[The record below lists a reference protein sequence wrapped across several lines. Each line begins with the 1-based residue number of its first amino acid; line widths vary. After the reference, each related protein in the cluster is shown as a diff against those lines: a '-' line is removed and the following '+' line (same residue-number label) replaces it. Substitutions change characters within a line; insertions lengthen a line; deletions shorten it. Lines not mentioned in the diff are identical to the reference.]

1 MSGSEFQQIMEYFGP
16 QISNIHGRID
26 ELVEKTGDERSQTR
40 LIEHRLK
47 SLENKV
53 SGIGK
58 FTLIVSG
65 ISSSVTGVV
74 GVLIGI
80 FINLNKV
87 T

>member
-1 MSGSEFQQIMEYFGP
+1 MSGSEFQQIVAYFEP
-16 QISNIHGRID
+16 QMANIHRRID
-26 ELVEKTGDERSQTR
+26 ELLEKTGDERSETR
-40 LIEHRLK
+40 VIDQRLK
-47 SLENKV
+47 SMEKKV
-53 SGIGK
+53 SEIGK

-65 ISSSVTGVV
+65 IASSVTGVV